1 MQMKSK
7 VLGIIVVLLML
18 SMLTPMLAQ
27 AVPLKEKNN
36 DKFQDFTEAGSY
48 NALIYY
54 SGADFISIPNMENV
68 NKWIVSVNEE
78 VMLTFEIS
86 IDGNTY
92 ELGKDF
98 TYTGYSQEIFWDP
111 VFNPVTGFPSSSRAT
126 HLVVNYMFDFSAVN
140 GGIEGTLTMRAVSQ
154 GEHGSTITSLAG
166 TGDLQNVQINAYISN
181 VGNVGPIINFVHSGL
196 VQGWPNIS
204 PNP

>member
-1 MQMKSK
+1 MNRK
-7 VLGIIVVLLML
+7 IIVFTVLF
-18 SMLTPMLAQ
+18 LTLFMSPIMLAQ

-54 SGADFISIPNMENV
+54 AGADTTYIPNMDNV
-68 NKWIVSVNEE
+68 NKWIVSVNEVNE
-78 VMLTFEIS
+78 VMLTYEIR
-86 IDGNTY
+86 IGGNTY

-98 TYTGYSQEIFWDP
+98 DYTGYSQEIFWDP
-111 VFNPVTGFPSSSRAT
+111 VFNPITGFPTSSRAT
-126 HLVVNYMFDFSAVN
+126 HLVVNYMFDFSAVV
-140 GGIEGTLTMRAVSQ
+140 GGIEGTLMMRAVSQ
-154 GEHGSTITSLAG
+154 GEHGSTITSLSG

-181 VGNVGPIINFVHSGL
+181 VGNVGPIISFVHSGL
-196 VQGWPNIS
+196 VQGWPNIA